1 MKIALSIAG
10 SDSSAGAGIQADLKT
25 FSSLGVYGCTALTTI
40 TSQTGSGIS
49 GILQVSPKMI
59 EKQIQAIL
67 DDITPDAIKIGMVY
81 GKNAISSIR
90 KVLKESKIPM
100 ILDPVMIAGTGE
112 RLLNSDAVTDLI
124 THLLPL
130 STVATPNKFEA
141 EVISGLKIN
150 SVQSAI
156 TAAEKIR
163 KKGANNVV
171 LKGGHLPGRFST
183 DIILNSR
190 NQVFELSNHRLT
202 YDRMHGGGC
211 TFSASLTAYVA
222 KNYAIVDAC
231 RSANQFTHSSLKNRI
246 AIGSKFIINSPFF
259 KFYELADRYEVYTSL
274 QRAIEMIEATPYIGK
289 LIPETQSNLAYS
301 ISEPSG
307 IDDIMA
313 VKGRIVKVGDNA
325 KPVSSLKFGV
335 SKHIAAAILG
345 YMKFRPNMRA
355 AMNIKYNSR
364 SILEARRFFS
374 VSNYDRTKE
383 PKQSKRREGY
393 SVAWG
398 INQALLKNP
407 TADIIYH
414 QGDFGKEAMTIV
426 FAPTPIDVVKKL
438 KHILR
443 YY

>member
-141 EVISGLKIN
+141 EVISGLKID
-150 SVQSAI
+150 SLQSAI

-190 NQVFELSNHRLT
+190 NHVFELSNHRLT

-246 AIGSKFIINSPFF
+246 VIGSKFIINSPFF
-259 KFYELADRYEVYTSL
+259 KFYELADRYEVYSSL
-274 QRAIEMIEATPYIGK
+274 QRAIEMIEATPNFGK

-345 YMKFRPNMRA
+345 YMKFRPNMRS

-414 QGDFGKEAMTIV
+414 RGDFGKEAMTIV

>member
-112 RLLNSDAVTDLI
+112 RLLNSGAVTDLI

-246 AIGSKFIINSPFF
+246 VIGSKFIINSPFF

-274 QRAIEMIEATPYIGK
+274 QRAIEMIEATPNFGK

-325 KPVSSLKFGV
+325 RPVSSLKFGV
-335 SKHIAAAILG
+335 SNHIAAAILG
-345 YMKFRPNMRA
+345 YMKFRPNMRS

>member
-163 KKGANNVV
+163 KKGASNVV

-190 NQVFELSNHRLT
+190 NHVFELSNHRLS

-222 KNYAIVDAC
+222 KKYAIVDAC

-246 AIGSKFIINSPFF
+246 VIGSKFIINSPFF
-259 KFYELADRYEVYTSL
+259 KFYELADRYEVYSSL
-274 QRAIEMIEATPYIGK
+274 QRAIEMIEATPNFGK

-301 ISEPSG
+301 ISEPGG

-325 KPVSSLKFGV
+325 KPVSSLNFGV

-345 YMKFRPNMRA
+345 YMKFRPNMRS

-374 VSNYDRTKE
+374 VSSYDRTKE
-383 PKQSKRREGY
+383 PKRSKRREGY

>member
-246 AIGSKFIINSPFF
+246 VIGSKFIINSPFF

-274 QRAIEMIEATPYIGK
+274 QRAIEMIEATPNFGK

>member
-156 TAAEKIR
+156 TAAEKIK

-171 LKGGHLPGRFST
+171 LKGGHLRGRFST

-190 NQVFELSNHRLT
+190 NHVFELSNQRLT

-246 AIGSKFIINSPFF
+246 VIGSKFIINSPFF
-259 KFYELADRYEVYTSL
+259 KFYELADRYEVYNSL
-274 QRAIEMIEATPYIGK
+274 QRAVEMIEATPDFGK

-345 YMKFRPNMRA
+345 YMKFRPNMRS

-414 QGDFGKEAMTIV
+414 EGDFGKEAMTIV